1 VKSALEKLKKMN
13 SDHKTFFKEIKII
26 FLNQNFAPNKFVIG
40 VKSLVLSRSVAMQ
53 SFETLS
59 TILIFK
65 LVR

>member
-1 VKSALEKLKKMN
+1 MKSALEKLKKMN
-13 SDHKTFFKEIKII
+13 SDQKTFFKIIKKK
-26 FLNQNFAPNKFVIG
+26 FLNHNFALNKFEIG